1 MAHATTLFGRHVAQ
15 LVNVNLGYLELVFGP
30 VADCAVSPSSA
41 AKISLLARLA
51 SVTALALVNL
61 LPSYQ

>member
-41 AKISLLARLA
+41 VKTLLLARLA
-51 SVTALALVNL
+51 SVTTLALVNL